1 MNTKKESRA
10 SRNRSGMIVEFQKRD
25 TGGTR
30 VNVNDAASLEA
41 ALNLLQSNIPDVLFL
56 ELVLFGRE
64 SRDTIHHLAD
74 NYDLK
79 KIETF
84 NFSAFQDDTNEV
96 SKLIPV
102 VGNGLTAGFSED
114 ISVARVRVVPKK
126 KSDKPFL
133 HDGTFRI
140 HNMVIIPGRR
150 EVYVEGR
157 KVNLTFTMFNIL
169 NYLAQKPGWIFTYN
183 QIIDA
188 TRGSDANVL
197 ESSVKTQV
205 CMMRKRLGPAGK
217 YIETVLNLGYRMRD
231 DDNGHESQ

>member
-1 MNTKKESRA
+1 MNTKKKNRA

-30 VNVNDAASLEA
+30 VKVNDAASLEA
-41 ALNLLQSNIPDVLFL
+41 ALDLLQSNTPDVLFL
-56 ELVLFGRE
+56 ELVLSGRE
-64 SRDTIHHLAD
+64 SRDMVHHLGD
-74 NYDLK
+74 NFDLE

-84 NFSAFQDDTNEV
+84 KFSAFKDATNEV
-96 SKLIPV
+96 SEIIPV
-102 VGNGLTAGFSED
+102 VGNGLTARFSED

-126 KSDKPFL
+126 KSGNPFL

-140 HNMVIIPGRR
+140 HNMVIIPSRR
-150 EVYVEGR
+150 EVYVESK

-169 NYLAQKPGWIFTYN
+169 NYLARKPGWIFTYN

-217 YIETVLNLGYRMRD
+217 YIETVLNVGYRMRD